1 MDYRTHFLWYTYCV
15 SSSKLKRKRL
25 DVDGMRKGRGPQNNK
40 KYLDAEIKSAY
51 TGEIIL
57 ESGIFMKYME

>member
-1 MDYRTHFLWYTYCV
+1 MIYLLYKYFEIEKKALVCGWNEKKV
-15 SSSKLKRKRL
+15 
-25 DVDGMRKGRGPQNNK
+25 DVQNNK
-40 KYLDAEIKSAY
+40 KYLDVEMKSAY

>member
-1 MDYRTHFLWYTYCV
+1 MW
-15 SSSKLKRKRL
+15 
-25 DVDGMRKGRGPQNNK
+25 MEWEKGSGLQNNK
-40 KYLDAEIKSAY
+40 KYLDVENKSAY